1 MSDRIRLGW
10 SVVAALAVAS
20 LPLAGA
26 EPDRR
31 LLDAARK
38 QDRVA
43 IRGLVTEGADVN
55 GRQPDGATALHWAT
69 HWADLE
75 TVAVLLAAGADANA
89 ANDFGVTPL
98 SMACEAANVAIVDAL
113 LRAGATPI
121 PALPAQ
127 EPPLLT
133 ASRTGSADIVRAL
146 LARGADVQAAESSRG
161 QTALMWAAAEGHV
174 EVMRVLLGA
183 NADVSAKSKA
193 GFTPL
198 MFAARGANADAVAT
212 LVRAGASLDDIA
224 TDGTTA
230 LIVATVRGQVDVAKL
245 LLDHGADPN
254 AGQAGYTALHWAA
267 GSWETELT
275 GPRGILTDRD
285 EEWIALRGLGSRKLE
300 LVTALLAKGANPDV
314 RVTKSPPKVGFTV
327 ARVPNG
333 ATPFFLAAMAG
344 DAAVM
349 RALAE
354 AGADTRAAAN
364 DKTTPMMIAA
374 GVQRVLAESIVPE
387 RSTLEAV
394 KAAWELGGDV
404 NAVNAAGDTALH
416 GAAHIRSDALVR
428 FLAEK
433 GAELSVKNSKG
444 ETPLMVSERTIAAGS
459 APVYGRSSTGDL
471 LRSLGAR

>member
-1 MSDRIRLGW
+1 MSHRVRLGW
-10 SVVAALAVAS
+10 IVAALAAAS
-20 LPLAGA
+20 LSLAAA

-31 LLDAARK
+31 LPDAARN
-38 QDRVA
+38 QDRAA
-43 IRGLVTEGADVN
+43 IRALVKERADVN

-75 TVAVLLAAGADANA
+75 TVTVLLAAGADANA
-89 ANDFGVTPL
+89 VNDFGITPL
-98 SMACEAANVAIVDAL
+98 SMACEAANVAIVDAF
-113 LRAGATPI
+113 LRAGAKPNAT
-121 PALPAQ
+121 LPDQ
-127 EPPLLT
+127 EPPLMT
-133 ASRTGSADIVRAL
+133 ASRTGSAAIVRAL

-161 QTALMWAAAEGHV
+161 QTALMWSASEGHV
-174 EVMRVLLGA
+174 DVMRVLLDA
-183 NADVSAKSKA
+183 NANVAAKSKA

-198 MFAARGANADAVAT
+198 MFAARGSNVEAVAT
-212 LVRAGASLDDIA
+212 LVKAGANLNDVA

-245 LLDHGADPN
+245 LLDQGADPN

-300 LVTALLAKGANPDV
+300 LVTALLAKGANPDA

-327 ARVPNG
+327 GRVPNG

-349 RALAE
+349 RALAK
-354 AGADTRAAAN
+354 AGADTKAAAN

-387 RSTLEAV
+387 RSTVEAV

-433 GAELSVKNSKG
+433 GAELSVKNAKG